1 MCILDDSPLQKLYN
15 NKTYID
21 ENTNYNFLDDLKKYK
36 DIDKLYNMLDDQDDQ
51 TIKNIYNYILLKWN
65 KINNLNGYKYVRTMN
80 QSIFNTYMNDF
91 INKELYKSIYIL
103 NSIIVYLIH

>member
-1 MCILDDSPLQKLYN
+1 MCLLDDSSLQKLYN
-15 NKTYID
+15 NKTKID
-21 ENTNYNFLDDLKKYK
+21 ETINYNFLDNLKKYK
-36 DIDKLYNMLDDQDDQ
+36 DIDKFYIMLENLDNQ

-65 KINNLNGYKYVRTMN
+65 KINNLNEYKYVRTMN
-80 QSIFNTYMNDF
+80 HSIFNTCMNDF